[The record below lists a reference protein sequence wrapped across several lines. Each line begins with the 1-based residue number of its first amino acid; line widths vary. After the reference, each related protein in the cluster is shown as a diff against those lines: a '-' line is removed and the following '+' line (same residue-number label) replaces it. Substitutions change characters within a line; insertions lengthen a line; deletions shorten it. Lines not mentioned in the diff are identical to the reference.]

1 MMKRYYSIMRPVS
14 IGTYPKNGAEEI
26 VNFDHRQFCPEINHE
41 AWGYIEYSRELS
53 EEEVADYELMPAAE

>member
-14 IGTYPKNGAEEI
+14 IGTYPRNGAEEI
-26 VNFDHRQFCPEINHE
+26 VNFDNRTFCPEINRE

-53 EEEVADYELMPAAE
+53 EEEAADYELIPAAE